1 MGVRKLPFASAYVPA
16 EQVNPLP
23 LLLLPFGLGMAY
35 ALARLERYS
44 LSDGRLV
51 TFLTAAGAAVVAVV
65 AVRALDMWQRR
76 T

>member
-1 MGVRKLPFASAYVPA
+1 
-16 EQVNPLP
+16 
-23 LLLLPFGLGMAY
+23 MAY

-51 TFLTAAGAAVVAVV
+51 TFQTAAGAAVV

-76 T
+76 TEAIDDLDEGPAPATQRLGLSE